1 MIYTVPH
8 YYKEFRCIAG
18 DCGDT
23 CCAGWQIMIDDKSLE
38 KYRKASGGL
47 GNRLANSI
55 RWDEKRF
62 RQYAGRCAFLN
73 DDNLCD
79 LYSEGGPGMLCRTCR
94 EYPRHT
100 EEFEGCREISLS
112 LSCEEAAR
120 IILGCEEP
128 VRFVTK
134 ERPGEESYPDFDFF
148 LYTKLAY
155 SRELMIGLLQ
165 RRELPVSLRIS
176 MVLALA
182 HDLQRRIGRG
192 ELFAVDGLLSRY
204 GAPGAP
210 ERFAAKLGKYRLD
223 ARERGGRMQEL
234 FGVFGELEVLKKDWP
249 EYVKG
254 LERLL
259 YADGTAGSA
268 RYAGCT
274 GSAEGAGY
282 AASRRAF
289 LEQNQRSLALWAEQL
304 MVYFVFT
311 YYCGGG

>member
-1 MIYTVPH
+1 MEPLPVSYTHLLEVKVDALCDAEAAVDVDAGGLPVEILRRNEDVAAISARRKDTFRV
-8 YYKEFRCIAG
+8 KENIQIPGNKPNIDRILWQEMKLQGVNTKPLDGEVHVCLLY
-18 DCGDT
+18 T
-23 CCAGWQIMIDDKSLE
+23 SCAGWQIMIDDKSLE

-148 LYTKLAY
+148 LYTKLAD

-192 ELFAVDGLLSRY
+192 EL
-204 GAPGAP
+204 
-210 ERFAAKLGKYRLD
+210 
-223 ARERGGRMQEL
+223 
-234 FGVFGELEVLKKDWP
+234 
-249 EYVKG
+249 
-254 LERLL
+254 
-259 YADGTAGSA
+259 
-268 RYAGCT
+268 
-274 GSAEGAGY
+274 
-282 AASRRAF
+282 
-289 LEQNQRSLALWAEQL
+289 
-304 MVYFVFT
+304 
-311 YYCGGG
+311 